1 MKNVIIDC
9 FWFLR
14 RFPHM
19 ASLCSH
25 VRLDHKVGEAE
36 VKVQKFPN
44 YQEVEVVFIIMIIT
58 NATGAQE
65 KAVAVSFYC
74 YCTCTAPNK
83 HIRSLMHRTGFNECY
98 FLKYSQIMIY
108 YNDYDECN
116 WDPRKR
122 SMCAVS
128 RPTHKFYCGPE
139 KCHHYLRVF

>member
-98 FLKYSQIMIY
+98 FLKYSQIMMTFFWSAI
-108 YNDYDECN
+108 
-116 WDPRKR
+116 KFVGR
-122 SMCAVS
+122 SAN
-128 RPTHKFYCGPE
+128 RTHRSFSWVPVAFVIIIIIN
-139 KCHHYLRVF
+139 HYLRVF